1 MGVGFATDKTLMER
15 DFLGD
20 LADSLKKAGGCR
32 DHPALRPSLSV
43 EDAANWNAL
52 IASCSPNA
60 QREHRRWFA
69 LNDLF
74 YLLVYILHRPDLA
87 TPWGFNRCAEVMERR
102 ENTLDFWSRGSW
114 KSSISTFGLNIQDIL
129 RNPEETIGIFS
140 HTRPAAKKFLRQI
153 KTEFETNEELKN
165 LFPDILYR
173 DPKRETKWSED
184 DGIVVKRKSNRG
196 EGTVEAW
203 GLVDGQPTGKHFSI
217 LDYDD
222 VIPDYPSEGM
232 IPKITEEWEL
242 SLALSARPLR
252 FRVKGTFY
260 DVSDTY
266 QVMMERG
273 FGYVRRRCAITAPD
287 CPFTSDD
294 MATMRNSVSP
304 RMWALQF
311 LLDVDQAARE
321 EHVGF
326 DPEWLRYYNEEPPI
340 RSMNIYVLVD
350 PAGKSKESNS
360 QFALWV
366 VGLLPPKNI
375 YVLDAILDKLDLDER
390 GRAIISMHRKFYE
403 LGNAPLKIGY
413 ESYGLQSD
421 IEYIRLLQ
429 NREHYPFPVIQ
440 LGGTGKS
447 KDERIELLIPDFRAH
462 QIWFPS
468 KGIQCKQ
475 KGGAEIDIVKTFV
488 EREYR
493 QWPFGRQKDLLDALA
508 RVKDPMLAVVWPR
521 KWGSQSTTTGDPW
534 GDGAQVS
541 GTSGGWLSG

>member
-1 MGVGFATDKTLMER
+1 MPA
-15 DFLGD
+15 DFNPLGD
-20 LADSLKKAGGCR
+20 LSDSLKRAGACR
-32 DHPALRPSLSV
+32 DHPPLRRSLSV
-43 EDAANWNAL
+43 EDADTWHRMVNL
-52 IASCSPNA
+52 CSPSA
-60 QREHRRWFA
+60 RVEHLRWFA

-74 YLLVYILHRPDLA
+74 FLLVFILHRPDLA
-87 TPWGFNRCAEVMERR
+87 TPWGFNRCAEVQEKR

-153 KTEFETNEELKN
+153 KTEFETNEELKQ
-165 LFPDILYR
+165 LFPDVLYK

-260 DVSDTY
+260 DISDTY
-266 QVMMERG
+266 QVMMQRG
-273 FGYVRRRCAITAPD
+273 FGHVRIRCAVTAKD
-287 CPFTSDD
+287 CPFTPED
-294 MATMRNSVSP
+294 MAQMRNSVSP

-311 LLDVDQAARE
+311 LLDPDQAARE

-326 DPEWLRYYNEEPPI
+326 DPEWLRYYSDDPPI
-340 RSMNIYVLVD
+340 RSMNIYVVVD

-375 YVLDAILDKLDLDER
+375 YILDAILDKLDLGER
-390 GRAIISMHRKFYE
+390 GRATLGIHRKYYE
-403 LGNAPLKIGY
+403 LGNAPLKVGY
-413 ESYGLQSD
+413 ETYGMQGDVDYLRELMQ
-421 IEYIRLLQ
+421 
-429 NREHYPFPVIQ
+429 REHYVFPLIP
-440 LGGTGKS
+440 LSGTGKS
-447 KDERIELLIPDFRAH
+447 KDERIELLIPDFRAY
-462 QIWFPS
+462 QIWFPT
-468 KGIQCKQ
+468 KGIIYRQ
-475 KGGAEIDIVKTFV
+475 KGGSEIDIVKYFV

-493 QWPFGRQKDLLDALA
+493 QWPFVGRSKDLLDSLA
-508 RVKDPMLAVVWPR
+508 RIKDPALGVVWPR
-521 KWGSQSTTTGDPW
+521 RWGGAATTTGDPW
-534 GDGAQVS
+534 GAGAT
-541 GTSGGWLSG
+541 TSGGGGGWMSG